1 MITLCVLELQEILE
15 DVHESLATPD
25 NNTTKSAQN
34 KTTTISPSA
43 SQQSSSFNTTK
54 PNQINIATNQIC
66 CSSTSKTNSS
76 QRKSSSLKNAA
87 KFDSIAALTEIMDSS
102 SSSNITIPASG
113 SGLVQKSNSDPDA
126 DTSSTKTEVE
136 EMELDQFSDLEDNLR
151 AHENVRKKKLVKSNT
166 WFLWLSRNIILW
178 FDEFTLLSQVYLDF
192 PLIFFLN

>member
-1 MITLCVLELQEILE
+1 MYLNFQEILE

-25 NNTTKSAQN
+25 NTESNAAAAAGAGQQCKTSA
-34 KTTTISPSA
+34 
-43 SQQSSSFNTTK
+43 QSSSFNK
-54 PNQINIATNQIC
+54 SNQQNQTIINNQLH
-66 CSSTSKTNSS
+66 SG
-76 QRKSSSLKNAA
+76 RKSSKNAA

-113 SGLVQKSNSDPDA
+113 SGLVQKCNDPDA

-178 FDEFTLLSQVYLDF
+178 FDEFTLLSQIIWIF
-192 PLIFFLN
+192 P

>member
-1 MITLCVLELQEILE
+1 MNIDNPVCVLELQEILE

-34 KTTTISPSA
+34 KTTTSPL
-43 SQQSSSFNTTK
+43 SQQVSSFNTK
-54 PNQINIATNQIC
+54 PNQPNITNQIC
-66 CSSTSKTNSS
+66 STSKTNSS

-102 SSSNITIPASG
+102 SNITIPASG
-113 SGLVQKSNSDPDA
+113 SGLVQKCNDPDA

-151 AHENVRKKKLVKSNT
+151 AHENVRKKNLSKHNFLV
-166 WFLWLSRNIILW
+166 
-178 FDEFTLLSQVYLDF
+178 
-192 PLIFFLN
+192 

>member
-1 MITLCVLELQEILE
+1 MNIDNPVCVLELQEILE

-34 KTTTISPSA
+34 KTTTSPLSH
-43 SQQSSSFNTTK
+43 QVSSFNTK
-54 PNQINIATNQIC
+54 PNQPNITNQIC
-66 CSSTSKTNSS
+66 STSKTNSS

-113 SGLVQKSNSDPDA
+113 SGLVQKSNADPDA

-136 EMELDQFSDLEDNLR
+136 EMELDQLSDLEDNLR
-151 AHENVRKKKLVKSNT
+151 AHENVRKKNRQLKT

-178 FDEFTLLSQVYLDF
+178 FD
-192 PLIFFLN
+192 